1 MQNYDSPLDL
11 IRTAPPMR
19 PVMAFRPARLAAAG
33 RWFADNFPGDTLYA
47 VKANPAPHI
56 LDGLWAA
63 GIRCFD
69 VASEEE
75 AEFVHKRFPEAR
87 LAFMHPVKNRQAI
100 ARAYHFFGCRTFVL
114 DTADEL
120 QKILDETL
128 FAKDL
133 TLVVRLAVTS
143 EDAVI
148 SLSGKFGVGMA
159 EAPGLLRQTRA
170 VAARLGISFHGGS
183 QCMMPG
189 SWNGTM
195 LATSMVIKD
204 AGVPVDIIDVGGGFP
219 SIYPGMTPRGLDAYI
234 NIIKRNHDGLPE
246 MKNTELWCEPGRA
259 LVAESESLIT
269 RIEQVRPGA
278 LYIND
283 GGFGALFDAV
293 RESWR
298 FPVRAIKAHGQI
310 SGEMQ
315 DWFVHGPTC
324 DPVDALAHPIALP
337 ANLVEG
343 DYIEFGN
350 LGAYGSTMASRFNG
364 FGRYDWI
371 ETHDAPWDSLYP
383 ASVDALGTG
392 TA

>member
-1 MQNYDSPLDL
+1 
-11 IRTAPPMR
+11 
-19 PVMAFRPARLAAAG
+19 
-33 RWFADNFPGDTLYA
+33 
-47 VKANPAPHI
+47 
-56 LDGLWAA
+56 
-63 GIRCFD
+63 
-69 VASEEE
+69 
-75 AEFVHKRFPEAR
+75 